1 MQNKNEDKKFLWG
14 NYDYSNDLSKEIISN
29 ISNEEEHKQ
38 SKDKEKDDNN
48 FFNINKMKIKEEN
61 ETTTK
66 SELSNKLNNEL
77 TSKNQSEYLYNFQNK
92 ENIYEDEEDFQIKCI
107 IDEYVDKVIGKE
119 HVIFYKIEL
128 SSLLSGKNWEV
139 FRSLKEFSDLY
150 LIYQKLFLDV
160 PTIKWPNL
168 TTIRKEPIV
177 HRQLIDQ
184 LNSFMNE
191 ILEKPGLL
199 TAPFLID
206 FLELKNHNND
216 LTIYKPILRYDSNF
230 DEMHSNNLCIND
242 ALFLEEPKLLLIGTG
257 LQDGEIINDKN
268 EISNEKTGLFSNIKK
283 FGSKIFSSNKE
294 IKTNT
299 CKGIFYI
306 YNLIKN
312 NNLELMLVELKN
324 LEVISPIIKIDFF
337 LEKNIIILGLNNGQI
352 LIFELFIQ
360 KQNPNSQDIIEYI
373 GTINYHTNPI
383 LSCLFNFKEGYIY
396 SFAKYET
403 SIKICEFN
411 YQTLKKDF
419 SIYNNIYKKSWRNKG
434 IINVD
439 YTISYEYI
447 YIQDEEGNIFFIDI
461 ISDVLNPYIIC
472 FFPKFIKNSNE
483 NNKGKIINIKNS
495 YYLFVSENTK
505 NKLILNIYLILINEF
520 NSDNEQIINLIKT
533 KEINLNGDFAI
544 TNIRIT
550 NYFILISL
558 SNGTICIYN
567 HSNKYPEYYFIYH
580 HRKVT
585 NFIWVEKQKSI
596 ISVSLDKSIK
606 IYQIPLKWPA
616 ELIRKNKNVNKINI
630 IHEII
635 ADVKNIY
642 SEMTYN
648 NINNINKEEEE
659 IKEKDNIG
667 KESDI
672 NEKEKLNKKYI
683 WDIGCLSENT
693 SKKKNSPNENLFKN
707 DLYYSD
713 NRIKDLDTNI
723 TKNDKSYLNNYLEY
737 FIIFS
742 DDLDGWSE

>member
-14 NYDYSNDLSKEIISN
+14 NYNYSNEISKDIISN
-29 ISNEEEHKQ
+29 IPKEEPEHA
-38 SKDKEKDDNN
+38 KDEEKNDKN
-48 FFNINKMKIKEEN
+48 FFSPIKTKIKEGIEKITKL
-61 ETTTK
+61 ELSKK
-66 SELSNKLNNEL
+66 SEENLP
-77 TSKNQSEYLYNFQNK
+77 SKNQSEYLYDFRNNESLF
-92 ENIYEDEEDFQIKCI
+92 EYEEDFQIKCI
-107 IDEYVDKVIGKE
+107 IDEYIDKVIGKD

-128 SSLLSGKNWEV
+128 SSSLSGKNWEV

-160 PTIKWPNL
+160 PIIKWPNL
-168 TTIRKEPIV
+168 STIRKEPII
-177 HRQLIDQ
+177 HRQLINQ

-230 DEMHSNNLCIND
+230 DEMYSNNLCIND

-257 LQDGEIINDKN
+257 LLEGEVINNNN
-268 EISNEKTGLFSNIKK
+268 EITNEKTGLFSNIKK
-283 FGSKIFSSNKE
+283 LGSKIFSSNKE
-294 IKTNT
+294 IKANT
-299 CKGIFYI
+299 CKGKFYI

-324 LEVISPIIKIDFF
+324 LEVISQIIKIDFF
-337 LEKNIIILGLNNGQI
+337 PEKNIIILGLNNGQI

-373 GTINYHTNPI
+373 GTINYHANPI
-383 LSCLFNFKEGYIY
+383 LCCLFNFKEGYIY

-403 SIKICEFN
+403 NIKICEFN

-419 SIYNNIYKKSWRNKG
+419 SIYNNIYKKSWKNKG
-434 IINVD
+434 IISVD

-483 NNKGKIINIKNS
+483 NNKGKIIQIKNS
-495 YYLFVSENTK
+495 FYLFISENAK
-505 NKLILNIYLILINEF
+505 DKLILNIYLILINEY
-520 NSDNEQIINLIKT
+520 NNNNGTLINLIKT
-533 KEINLNGDFAI
+533 KEINLNGNIFI

-550 NYFILISL
+550 NYFFIIISL

-580 HRKVT
+580 HQKLT
-585 NFIWVEKQKSI
+585 NFIWIEKQKTI
-596 ISVSLDKSIK
+596 ISVSHDRSIK

-616 ELIRKNKNVNKINI
+616 ELIRKNKIINKLNI
-630 IHEII
+630 IIEMITDIKYIFSEI
-635 ADVKNIY
+635 
-642 SEMTYN
+642 SYN
-648 NINNINKEEEE
+648 NIIGNKGEDE
-659 IKEKDNIG
+659 D
-667 KESDI
+667 
-672 NEKEKLNKKYI
+672 
-683 WDIGCLSENT
+683 
-693 SKKKNSPNENLFKN
+693 
-707 DLYYSD
+707 
-713 NRIKDLDTNI
+713 IKD
-723 TKNDKSYLNNYLEY
+723 K
-737 FIIFS
+737 F
-742 DDLDGWSE
+742 